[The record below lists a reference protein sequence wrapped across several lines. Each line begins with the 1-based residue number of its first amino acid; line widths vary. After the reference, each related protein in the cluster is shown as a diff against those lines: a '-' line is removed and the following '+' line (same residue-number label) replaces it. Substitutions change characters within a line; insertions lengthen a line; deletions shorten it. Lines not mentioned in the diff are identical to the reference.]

1 MVMNITIDYQKRLK
15 YTKYIHK
22 INMILI
28 IKIDRR
34 LNNMSQLFQSTFQTL
49 TMDEAKIEIEDNP
62 NIIIVDV
69 RTPEEYKKGH
79 IPGAMNIPVETPQ
92 LITEK
97 IPDKNETIFVYCL
110 SGGRSQ
116 RASELFADMGYG
128 HITDIGG
135 ILFWPGN
142 LEKGE

>member
-1 MVMNITIDYQKRLK
+1 
-15 YTKYIHK
+15 
-22 INMILI
+22 
-28 IKIDRR
+28 
-34 LNNMSQLFQSTFQTL
+34 MSQLFQSTFHTL

-69 RTPEEYKKGH
+69 RTPEENQKGH
-79 IPGAMNIPVETPQ
+79 IPGAINVPVETPQ

-116 RASELFADMGYG
+116 RACELFADMGYG

>member
-97 IPDKNETIFVYCL
+97 IPDK
-110 SGGRSQ
+110 
-116 RASELFADMGYG
+116 
-128 HITDIGG
+128 
-135 ILFWPGN
+135 
-142 LEKGE
+142 K

>member
-135 ILFWPGN
+135 ILFWSGN

>member
-1 MVMNITIDYQKRLK
+1 
-15 YTKYIHK
+15 
-22 INMILI
+22 
-28 IKIDRR
+28 
-34 LNNMSQLFQSTFQTL
+34 MSQLFQSTFQTL

-69 RTPEEYKKGH
+69 RT
-79 IPGAMNIPVETPQ
+79 PGAMNIPVETPQ

>member
-15 YTKYIHK
+15 YTKYIYK

>member
-110 SGGRSQ
+110 SGGRNQ

-135 ILFWPGN
+135 ILFWRGN

>member
-1 MVMNITIDYQKRLK
+1 
-15 YTKYIHK
+15 
-22 INMILI
+22 
-28 IKIDRR
+28 
-34 LNNMSQLFQSTFQTL
+34 MSQLFQSTFHTL

-69 RTPEEYKKGH
+69 RTPEEYQKGH
-79 IPGAMNIPVETPQ
+79 IPGAINVPVETPQ

-116 RASELFADMGYG
+116 RAVSYTHLNDQKLKTGFRR
-128 HITDIGG
+128 
-135 ILFWPGN
+135 N
-142 LEKGE
+142 LPSR

>member
-142 LEKGE
+142 LEKGK

>member
-1 MVMNITIDYQKRLK
+1 
-15 YTKYIHK
+15 
-22 INMILI
+22 
-28 IKIDRR
+28 
-34 LNNMSQLFQSTFQTL
+34 
-49 TMDEAKIEIEDNP
+49 
-62 NIIIVDV
+62 
-69 RTPEEYKKGH
+69 
-79 IPGAMNIPVETPQ
+79 MNIPVETPQ

>member
-1 MVMNITIDYQKRLK
+1 MNITIDYQKRLK